1 MTKKFSVLPL
11 FAASMLMITGCATP
25 KIDWD
30 SRTGSY
36 NFDTAVTDFGPPDR
50 QAKLSDGSTVAEW
63 LMRRGYT
70 TVSPASYYGRCHG
83 VICGPQFPPM
93 IETRTPDAFLRLTFG
108 PDNKLAAWK
117 KIAR

>member
-1 MTKKFSVLPL
+1 MNKKSSVLLL
-11 FAASMLMITGCATP
+11 FTVSLLLITGCATS

-36 NFDTAVTDFGPPDR
+36 NFDMAVMDFGPPDK

-63 LMRRGYT
+63 LTRRGYT
-70 TVSPASYYGRCHG
+70 TVSPAFYYGRHHG
-83 VICGPQFPPM
+83 IICGPPYPPM

-117 KIAR
+117 KTAR

>member
-1 MTKKFSVLPL
+1 MTKKYSILLL
-11 FAASMLMITGCATP
+11 FAASLLLITGCATP

-30 SRTGSY
+30 SRVGSY
-36 NFDTAVTDFGPPDR
+36 PFDMAVTDFGPPDK

-63 LMRRGYT
+63 LTRRGYT
-70 TVSPASYYGRCHG
+70 TISPAFYHGRYPG
-83 VICGPQFPPM
+83 VICGPPFPPM